1 IGLHQVFRMPLHSQN
16 EGMAD
21 AFHPF
26 NHPVLRLGTG
36 DEPRC
41 RLSNGLVMETVHLD
55 GRAPRDSVQQRTLR
69 HFHRMGKVGTGGLL
83 LMLMQI
89 FPLPVQILEHVS
101 SGGHVQNLAPPADGQ
116 DRLSLLQHPP
126 DEEDLQMISSRI
138 DPTESGN
145 RFLAEPGGIDV
156 PAPGQQQPV
165 DPLRDLPNR
174 LVPLHIRDNQ
184 RKPPCPQDGLQIF
197 PAHRQRSPF
206 IPGSGHSDDRPA
218 HALPPPRRN
227 RPKARSAVPRWVSP
241 LYRYAFALPIS
252 RRRHKKEPSPAETVL
267 LFSLRKFGAA
277 HSPPPASPAG
287 TRSSNKNLI
296 A

>member
-1 IGLHQVFRMPLHSQN
+1 MQPPGQRPQTDGGRRHRSPPGVP
-16 EGMAD
+16 D
-21 AFHPF
+21 ATALPKRRDGGRFHPF

-83 LMLMQI
+83 LMLKQI

-126 DEEDLQMISSRI
+126 DEEDLQMISSPDR
-138 DPTESGN
+138 PNPVRES
-145 RFLAEPGGIDV
+145 V
-156 PAPGQQQPV
+156 PRRTRRDRCPRPRSAATRRSAPRSPESA
-165 DPLRDLPNR
+165 R
-174 LVPLHIRDNQ
+174 PLHIRDNQ

-227 RPKARSAVPRWVSP
+227 RPKARSAVP
-241 LYRYAFALPIS
+241 AMG
-252 RRRHKKEPSPAETVL
+252 
-267 LFSLRKFGAA
+267 FSLISIRLCPSDF
-277 HSPPPASPAG
+277 PPPP
-287 TRSSNKNLI
+287 
-296 A
+296 